1 MHTRE
6 EDNMKQKIV
15 RVLLAA
21 CLAAFLLGGCGSA
34 GEKAETSE
42 TAAQNTQAVQETQ
55 VTQETEEVQETQET
69 QEAQETQDTPEAQET
84 PSTKPAQDR
93 SGNAIAIPENVEKI
107 VSMAPSVTEILV
119 DLGYADKIV
128 ACDTYSGYSAFAAS
142 LSPDIPQ
149 FDMMAPDNEAIVALS
164 PDIVFTTGMSYA
176 GGDDVYSAVKSA
188 GICVADIPSSASISD
203 IEEDMT
209 FIADA
214 VGAGDKV
221 REITAQMDDFA
232 ADAKAVADG
241 ISDKKTVL
249 YVMSVPTPDYPDVY
263 TCGKGTYMDEV
274 FSMIGAENI
283 AGDVDYQW
291 PALSEEDIISKN
303 PDVIIV
309 GDTYTENAV
318 DAILSIDAWK
328 DVTAVKDKA
337 VYAIDGDA
345 FNQPNQY
352 VMDSAYDIAQYMYPD
367 AYAGLNKPF

>member
-6 EDNMKQKIV
+6 EDKMKRRNV
-15 RVLLAA
+15 SVLLAA
-21 CLAAFLLGGCGSA
+21 CLSAFLLGGCGSA
-34 GEKAETSE
+34 GEKAGSNE
-42 TAAQNTQAVQETQ
+42 TAAQAEQETQ
-55 VTQETEEVQETQET
+55 VTQETPKEQETQDTQET
-69 QEAQETQDTPEAQET
+69 PEVQEAQETPEAQENS
-84 PSTKPAQDR
+84 STKPTQDR
-93 SGNAIAIPENVEKI
+93 SGNAIVIPENVEKI

-128 ACDTYSGYSAFAAS
+128 ACDTYSGFSAFAAS
-142 LSPDIPQ
+142 LTPDIPQ

-176 GGDDVYSAVKSA
+176 GGDDVYSAVKST
-188 GICVADIPSSASISD
+188 GICVADIPSSASIED
-203 IEEDMT
+203 IKEDMT

-214 VGAGDKV
+214 VGAGDKA
-221 REITAQMDDFA
+221 REITAQMDTFA
-232 ADAKAVADG
+232 ADAKKIADG
-241 ISDKKTVL
+241 ITEKKTVL

-352 VMDSAYDIAQYMYPD
+352 VMNSAYDISQFMYPD
-367 AYAGLNKPF
+367 AYAGLAKPF

>member
-1 MHTRE
+1 
-6 EDNMKQKIV
+6 MKQKSV

-21 CLAAFLLGGCGSA
+21 CLAVFSLAGCGSA
-34 GEKAETSE
+34 GEKAGTNE
-42 TAAQNTQAVQETQ
+42 AAVQEAAQETQ
-55 VTQETEEVQETQET
+55 VTETQEVQEPQETQEPEET
-69 QEAQETQDTPEAQET
+69 QEAQETPEVQEES
-84 PSTKPAQDR
+84 STKPTQDR
-93 SGNAIAIPENVEKI
+93 SGNAITIPENVEKI

-128 ACDTYSGYSAFAAS
+128 ACDTYSGFSAFAAS
-142 LSPDIPQ
+142 LNPDIPQ

-176 GGDDVYSAVKSA
+176 GGDDVYAAVKST
-188 GICVADIPSSASISD
+188 GICVADIPSSASIDD
-203 IEEDMT
+203 IEEDMI

-214 VGAGDKV
+214 VGAGDKA
-221 REITAQMDDFA
+221 REITAQMDTFA
-232 ADAKAVADG
+232 ADMKKTADG
-241 ISDKKTVL
+241 ITDKKSVL

-274 FSMIGAENI
+274 FTLVGAENI
-283 AGDVDYQW
+283 AGDVDFQW
-291 PALSEEDIISKN
+291 PALSEEDIIAKN

-328 DVTAVKDKA
+328 DVEAVKNKA
-337 VYAIDGDA
+337 VYSIDGDA

-352 VMDSAYDIAQYMYPD
+352 VMNSAYDIAQDMYPD
-367 AYAGLNKPF
+367 EYAGLAKPF